1 MERNRDKLV
10 ILVLALLLQSCTWV
24 EEIISPDHSDWEI
37 SPHTLNVSSDLPG
50 EIWVICDKV
59 PEDLQWSTKPEGV
72 VEVIPTQDPT
82 RYTIKYISDGEGIIS
97 LKSGPVKRECT
108 FISKKYSDTGLHL
121 KINGSDIYFPMITHN
136 GEGDGTSKITRIF
149 RIEVPRD
156 TLKVEFVKFIPERV
170 EELVIVR
177 NIFVFDDGYHFE
189 CTQFTEYTDEY
200 RVSGTSLSYN
210 DSIPNFH
217 KVKGV
222 KVTQSAFASHPEVS
236 EITLEMNTNAFENG
250 YGKSCCFRI
259 ILSGSS

>member
-1 MERNRDKLV
+1 MGRNRDKLV

-149 RIEVPRD
+149 NIGIPRD
-156 TLKVEFVKFIPERV
+156 TLKVEFVEFIPQ
-170 EELVIVR
+170 ELQGRVIVR
-177 NIFVFDDGYHFE
+177 NIFVTDGGYHFE
-189 CTQFTEYTDEY
+189 CTHFRGYSGVCK
-200 RVSGTSLSYN
+200 VSGTTLSYN
-210 DSIPNFH
+210 DTIPNFD
-217 KVKGV
+217 KIKGV
-222 KVTQSAFASHPEVS
+222 KIEQTAFVAYPEVS
-236 EITLEMNTNAFENG
+236 DITLEMNTNAFENG

-259 ILSGSS
+259 IFSGSP